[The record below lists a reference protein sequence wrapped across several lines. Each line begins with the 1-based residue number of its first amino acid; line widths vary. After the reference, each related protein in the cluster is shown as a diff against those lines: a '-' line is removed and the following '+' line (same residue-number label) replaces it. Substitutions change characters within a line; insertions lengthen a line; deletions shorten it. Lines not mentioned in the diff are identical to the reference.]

1 MIYGG
6 VESLDHVVEETGGT
20 WNKSMMDKH
29 IFLKELVA
37 AKDAILRILA
47 TSDGHVHIR
56 LGVDNSAM
64 YHALLRMYSANNEA
78 VPHLREIRDAL
89 RRRESLLSAI
99 LIRSEENASDA
110 ASRGRTALSDV
121 AEECLVLL
129 QRRLI
134 EDGIKGIR
142 RNTYNP
148 EKAPKHCRPLRHGE
162 LLDEDTTNLHTE
174 MQGALHDRDALEP
187 MK

>member
-6 VESLDHVVEETGGT
+6 LKSLDHVVEETGGT
-20 WNKSMMDKH
+20 WNKTMIDKH

-37 AKDAILRILA
+37 AKDTILRILA

-64 YHALLRMYSANNEA
+64 YHSLLRMYSANSEA
-78 VPHLREIRDAL
+78 VPHLKEIRDAF
-89 RRRESLLSAI
+89 RKRESLLSAI

-110 ASRGRTALSDV
+110 ASRGRSALSVV
-121 AEECLVLL
+121 AEECLILL

-134 EDGIKGIR
+134 QDGIKGLR

-148 EKAPKHCRPLRHGE
+148 EKAPKHCRLLRHGE
-162 LLDEDTTNLHTE
+162 LLDEETTNLQTE
-174 MQGALHDRDALEP
+174 ILHNRDALEP
-187 MK
+187 ME